1 MAEKRLRER
10 QWIGGALAVGLVAA
24 AMAPFLPQII
34 RRAGAV
40 SLHGP
45 DWALWRSLPWMVQ
58 LHVIAALAAL
68 LIGTVILFRR
78 KGTGFH
84 KLLGWSWVA
93 AMGTTAVSSLFITGL
108 NGNYWS
114 VIHLLSG
121 WTLIALPM
129 AIYAIRDRKVE
140 THRRAMTGMF
150 VGGLLVAGGL
160 TFIPGRFMFAFFF
173 G

>member
-1 MAEKRLRER
+1 MAEKRLSER
-10 QWIGGALAVGLVAA
+10 RWIGSAFAFGIVAI
-24 AMAPFLPQII
+24 AMAPFLPQIA

-40 SLHGP
+40 AFHGP
-45 DWALWRSLPWMVQ
+45 DWALWRELPWVVQ
-58 LHVIAALAAL
+58 LHIFAALTAL
-68 LIGTVILFRR
+68 AIGTAILFRP

-84 KLLGWSWVA
+84 KTLGWSWVT
-93 AMGTTAVSSLFITGL
+93 AMGTTAISSLFITGL

-114 VIHLLSG
+114 IIHLLSG

-129 AIYAIRDRKVE
+129 AIYAIRNRKVQ
-140 THRRAMTGMF
+140 THKRAMTGMF

-160 TFIPGRFMFAFFF
+160 TFIPGRFMFEFFF